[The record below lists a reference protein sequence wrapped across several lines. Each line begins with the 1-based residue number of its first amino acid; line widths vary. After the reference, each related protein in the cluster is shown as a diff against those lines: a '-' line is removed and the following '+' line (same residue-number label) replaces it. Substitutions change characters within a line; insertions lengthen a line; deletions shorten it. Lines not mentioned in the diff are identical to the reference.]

1 MSELQKTLHQLTL
14 AQHLL
19 GLVFL
24 LSYGTALGSMFDR
37 TGRLRSLA
45 LALLAAAGFAAMT
58 QPWEHGVLLVA
69 CAIGGIGLFIGIA
82 WSLSAITASDRWAS
96 GTLASARSGKPPEW
110 RDTATRAVASA
121 AQKVKR
127 RRHHRTT

>member
-1 MSELQKTLHQLTL
+1 MSELQTTLHQLTL

-24 LSYGTALGSMFDR
+24 LSYGTALGSMFGR
-37 TGRLRSLA
+37 TGRLRALA
-45 LALLAAAGFAAMT
+45 LALLAAAGFAALT

-69 CAIGGIGLFIGIA
+69 CAIGGIGLFIAIA
-82 WSLSAITASDRWAS
+82 WVFSTVAASKRWQPDAH
-96 GTLASARSGKPPEW
+96 GLARDSRLEW
-110 RDTATRAVASA
+110 RGSATPSVAKTARAV
-121 AQKVKR
+121 QR

>member
-19 GLVFL
+19 GLAFL
-24 LSYGTALGSMFDR
+24 LSYGTALGSMFGR
-37 TGRLRSLA
+37 TGRLRALA
-45 LALLAAAGFAAMT
+45 LALLAAAGFAALT

-69 CAIGGIGLFIGIA
+69 CAIGGIGLFIAVAWALSTIA
-82 WSLSAITASDRWAS
+82 ASDRWAW
-96 GTLASARSGKPPEW
+96 GAQALAHSDSRSEW
-110 RDTATRAVASA
+110 RGTSTRTAARA
-121 AQKVKR
+121 AQAAKR